1 MFHIFPTEELKLI
14 PGMMMMEVWVLTLA
28 LIGRGA
34 GARAI
39 AGQQF
44 EEALL

>member
-14 PGMMMMEVWVLTLA
+14 SGMTVVDARVLTLA